1 MADFF
6 RNKLVAGHAFLS
18 ATKVAA
24 LGTLHAH
31 PLLEPHATYTEGL
44 PYLREYT
51 ASLLW
56 VESTAFSVAAM
67 RSLPAE
73 ARASLCAM
81 FGLTRT
87 PINAASQ
94 ADRIWH
100 FVGTKRAQIAS
111 RAGTQIGGTTV
122 PAGGTLQGAPAQAQ
136 PGTAPNLT
144 AAPQAGTAA
153 LSSSATPA
161 TSSSAATP
169 AVATTHPAA
178 SGASAGPMAAPTSS
192 VAAAAAAS
200 MTLAISTS

>member
-6 RNKLVAGHAFLS
+6 RNKLVAGHAFHS

-44 PYLREYT
+44 PYLREYI

-56 VESTAFSVAAM
+56 VDSTAFSVAAM

-87 PINAASQ
+87 PMNA
-94 ADRIWH
+94 RLYRKKLKHVH
-100 FVGTKRAQIAS
+100 F
-111 RAGTQIGGTTV
+111 
-122 PAGGTLQGAPAQAQ
+122 
-136 PGTAPNLT
+136 
-144 AAPQAGTAA
+144 
-153 LSSSATPA
+153 
-161 TSSSAATP
+161 
-169 AVATTHPAA
+169 
-178 SGASAGPMAAPTSS
+178 
-192 VAAAAAAS
+192 
-200 MTLAISTS
+200 